1 MVNGLL
7 EATTRIPASEGLK
20 PTGPY
25 LIIQGLLPIVQLSVT
40 LLLLAVA
47 VWFAPPQMEDA
58 AGQCRALETLVL
70 RTQPAE
76 GEAVARRV
84 LQYAKDRHTGWPT
97 GVGCA
102 MVSST
107 GRPACAA

>member
-1 MVNGLL
+1 MRR
-7 EATTRIPASEGLK
+7 TI
-20 PTGPY
+20 
-25 LIIQGLLPIVQLSVT
+25 VT

-58 AGQCRALETLVL
+58 AGQCRALESLVL

-84 LQYAKDRHTGWPT
+84 MEYAKARHAGWPS

-102 MVSST
+102 MVYWELVFDRDLSLFQAD
-107 GRPACAA
+107 RR